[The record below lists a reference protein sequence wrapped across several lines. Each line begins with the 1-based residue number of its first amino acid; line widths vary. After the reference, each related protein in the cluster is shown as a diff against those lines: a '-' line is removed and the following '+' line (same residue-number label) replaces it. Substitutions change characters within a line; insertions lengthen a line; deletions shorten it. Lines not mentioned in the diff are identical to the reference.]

1 MSSIRNQ
8 DAEDL
13 WMGKDASK
21 GKALRPAKPS
31 ETIYKKPELII
42 PPTTLTIK
50 KPAIK
55 PETIKTITGHEDVL
69 PETKPVGVVPERSI
83 QGERFIPQKETLD
96 DSVAQLEA
104 APTKVIQR
112 ITGNTIKAYD
122 NDNKGYEFKYAVV
135 SADDLIASHDTN
147 MNQNPSYP
155 QELQPRDRE
164 RIASKIQVD
173 KMAFN
178 IQPELLGKPK
188 IQDGAPIIGKDNI
201 VESGNGRVIALKRCI
216 KLRRLIKRSINWL
229 KDNAENS
236 A

>member
-1 MSSIRNQ
+1 M
-8 DAEDL
+8 
-13 WMGKDASK
+13 
-21 GKALRPAKPS
+21 
-31 ETIYKKPELII
+31 
-42 PPTTLTIK
+42 
-50 KPAIK
+50 
-55 PETIKTITGHEDVL
+55 
-69 PETKPVGVVPERSI
+69 GVVPERLI

-104 APTKVIQR
+104 APTKVIQH

-173 KMAFN
+173 KMAVN
-178 IQPELLGKPK
+178 IQPNYWEKVLRYKTVRLLSVATMLLKVVTVELLHL
-188 IQDGAPIIGKDNI
+188 
-201 VESGNGRVIALKRCI
+201 RRCI
-216 KLRRLIKRSINWL
+216 SYKG
-229 KDNAENS
+229 
-236 A
+236 